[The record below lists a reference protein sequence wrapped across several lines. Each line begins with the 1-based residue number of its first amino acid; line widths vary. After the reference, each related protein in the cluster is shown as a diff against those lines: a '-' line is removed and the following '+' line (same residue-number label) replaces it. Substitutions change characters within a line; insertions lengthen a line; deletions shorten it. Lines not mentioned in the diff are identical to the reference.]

1 MHLDGS
7 LARGQRGSVGW
18 SRQESPG
25 RRCRVAARRPRLAG
39 RRKALGYT
47 QEFLA
52 EQLGVDRTTVGRWER
67 GETDPF
73 PYLRRKLC
81 QVLKV
86 SPGGLDSLLS
96 PVPDDRAPSARPG
109 PDARGHEPSRTE
121 SLETTDDM
129 HRREL
134 LRLLSVAGVL
144 VSVPAA
150 ASGEL
155 PPSRRART
163 LADLGPHA
171 RLNEHLWQ
179 VFALATSKRR
189 VYPLVRDQFAA
200 LITEMK
206 GSPPGAVHRQLCV
219 LACDLFQLAGEIF
232 FDADEY
238 GDAAHCYALAASAGR
253 EARSWDRWA
262 CALTRQSF
270 VHIYDRQYA
279 QAADVLDAASRVS
292 RNGDGQLSTRQW
304 VAVVQAQALASVGD
318 LSGCQRNLDAAGSVV
333 HLSGPASPGGWL
345 RFDGTRLGE
354 ERGTCYLTLGRADL
368 AENELNSVLA
378 RTASPR
384 RRGSILSDL
393 AMIGI
398 QHKDTSQILR
408 CASDA
413 IGIAEQT
420 RSVGYLGRKLAGLQT
435 RIQPLLADPRMSELN
450 NRINRLPAAT

>member
-1 MHLDGS
+1 M
-7 LARGQRGSVGW
+7 AV
-18 SRQESPG
+18 
-25 RRCRVAARRPRLAG
+25 RRPRLAG

-81 QVLKV
+81 QVLKIP
-86 SPGGLDSLLS
+86 PGELDALLN
-96 PVPDDRAPSARPG
+96 PAPQGHVPSARPG
-109 PDARGHEPSRTE
+109 PGACGQELSRTE

-134 LRLLSVAGVL
+134 LRLLSIAGVL

-155 PPSRRART
+155 PPPGRT
-163 LADLGPHA
+163 RTVAGLGPHA
-171 RLNEHLWQ
+171 QLNEHLWQ
-179 VFALATSKRR
+179 VFALATSKRQ
-189 VYPLVRDQFAA
+189 VYPLVRDQLGA
-200 LITEMK
+200 LVTEMK
-206 GSPPGAVHRQLCV
+206 SSPPGTVHRQLCV

-270 VHIYDRQYA
+270 VHIYDKQYD
-279 QAADVLDAASRVS
+279 QAADVLEAASRVA
-292 RNGDGQLSTRQW
+292 RNGDSQLPTRQW
-304 VAVVQAQALASVGD
+304 VAAVQAQALADIGD
-318 LSGCQRNLDAAGSVV
+318 ASGCQRNLDTADSV
-333 HLSGPASPGGWL
+333 LDLAGPARPGGWL

-354 ERGTCYLTLGRADL
+354 ERGTCYLALGRAGL
-368 AENELNSVLA
+368 AESELNSALA
-378 RTASPR
+378 GTVSPR
-384 RRGSILSDL
+384 RRGSILADL
-393 AMIGI
+393 AMIGV
-398 QHKDTSQILR
+398 QHKDTSQILHY
-408 CASDA
+408 ADDA

-420 RSVGYLGRKLAGLQT
+420 RSAGYLGRKLTGLQEQ
-435 RIQPLLADPRMSELN
+435 IQPLLADSRLGELN
-450 NRINRLPAAT
+450 DRISRLTAAT